1 MSSPSSSSPGRARED
16 TRRRILEAAR
26 ELFGTEGFDCTTVR
40 QIASAVGITDAAL
53 YYHFKSKREILTAIW
68 DLPLDGGVG
77 RRRPDGAFSN
87 EQLDGLVD
95 ASLDFTIGNDRLL
108 RLMAR
113 EILAGDQT
121 ALALRLQSR
130 AVMRRALRAHL
141 LTTHEAE
148 EAEIKTEA
156 IIALLTGTSMKTQLS
171 AGPSFPADVDVRV
184 YRERTRR
191 WVRALARLDDHEA
204 C

>member
-1 MSSPSSSSPGRARED
+1 VSSPSSSSPGRGRDD

-108 RLMAR
+108 RLRAR

-121 ALALRLQSR
+121 ASHCVCSR
-130 AVMRRALRAHL
+130 AVMHDPAGT

-171 AGPSFPADVDVRV
+171 AGPSFPADVDVGV